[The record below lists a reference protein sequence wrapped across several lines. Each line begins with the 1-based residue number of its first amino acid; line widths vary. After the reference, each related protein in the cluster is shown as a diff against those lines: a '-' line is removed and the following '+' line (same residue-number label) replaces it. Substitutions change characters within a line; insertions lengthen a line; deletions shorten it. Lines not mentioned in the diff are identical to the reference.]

1 MKARYNATGKQR
13 KAMVDAI
20 AAAVDIK
27 PKYQGMPSAAYE
39 IGDYTVLKDGTLEY
53 DDKLAKKE
61 VETVK
66 KAISDAGFECLDQA
80 DDLKDSTTALMTEGA
95 RFKKKDADTG
105 LSIEIPLQY
114 VNIENLKKIIEAKG
128 VLIRHS
134 LGIDDVNVKVDK
146 DVVIFPW
153 FGKVSPDDAMTYAR
167 FIIALCKLTVDTK
180 RVTAKEK
187 KIDNEKY
194 AFRCFLLRLGFIGEE
209 FKNDRKILMR
219 NLKGSAAFKDGGTRD
234 EISR

>member
-1 MKARYNATGKQR
+1 MKARYNVTGKQR

-20 AAAVDIK
+20 ATAIGIK
-27 PKYQGMPSAAYE
+27 PKYQGMPSAAYQ
-39 IGDYTVLKDGTLEY
+39 IGEYTVLKDGTLQY

-66 KAISDAGFECLDQA
+66 RAIAYAGFECLDQA
-80 DDLKDSTTALMTEGA
+80 DDLKDSTTALMTEEA
-95 RFKKKDADTG
+95 RFKKTDAENG

-128 VLIRHS
+128 VLIKHS
-134 LGIDDVNVKVDK
+134 LGIDDVNVKINK

-153 FGKVSPDDAMTYAR
+153 FRNENPEDAMTYAR

-194 AFRCFLLRLGFIGEE
+194 AFRCFLLRLGFIGDE

-219 NLKGSAAFKDGGTRD
+219 NLTGSAAFKDGGARD